1 MTKVLL
7 VDDHPLL
14 RAGIRQILTAT
25 SEFLVVGEAG
35 RARDAFVLIDAEEPD
50 VVLMDV
56 ALPGMDGV
64 IATREIRRRAARTR
78 VLILTVHDQITD
90 VLDALN
96 AGATGYALK
105 TDDTE
110 TLLEA
115 LRTVAKGDRY
125 LAPAI
130 AARLESY
137 ESRRRK
143 ASDVLSVL
151 SVREREVFRLA
162 AECLITR
169 EIAHELCI
177 SRKTVDTHLYRIHR
191 KLGLR
196 TSAELVRLAS
206 SLGLV
211 HAGRTRESVVQLAA
225 MEGVEAVAAVEPPRQ
240 NRWQAWPRRG
250 EIVSRRGPGR
260 APVDVTALVAHEL
273 TGPVAN
279 AMLYLRIAECH
290 CASGSA
296 PNPAARSAVRVACAE
311 LDRLKHL
318 IDRVV
323 EIERFGGALVR
334 PESIDLGAVVR
345 GVVERT
351 LAVVADASLREGVEV
366 LGPASFVGWWDPI
379 AVEQIIR
386 NLLSN
391 ALKFGEGRPIQVTL
405 ESKAEGATITV
416 QDAGVG
422 IRTRGRG
429 ANLRQTDPR
438 PRVAGRR
445 ARDWGYGSFAS
456 WPPPTGALSAS
467 RLATE
472 RARLSGCACRSWGPR
487 PSSARLCRRF
497 GTKSRCFDHP

>member
-1 MTKVLL
+1 LTKVLL

-14 RAGIRQILTAT
+14 RAGIRQILTGT

-110 TLLEA
+110 SLLDA
-115 LRTVAKGDRY
+115 LRTVAKGERY

-225 MEGVEAVAAVEPPRQ
+225 MEGVETVTAVEAPE
-240 NRWQAWPRRG
+240 A
-250 EIVSRRGPGR
+250 
-260 APVDVTALVAHEL
+260 APV
-273 TGPVAN
+273 
-279 AMLYLRIAECH
+279 
-290 CASGSA
+290 
-296 PNPAARSAVRVACAE
+296 
-311 LDRLKHL
+311 
-318 IDRVV
+318 
-323 EIERFGGALVR
+323 
-334 PESIDLGAVVR
+334 
-345 GVVERT
+345 
-351 LAVVADASLREGVEV
+351 ASL
-366 LGPASFVGWWDPI
+366 
-379 AVEQIIR
+379 
-386 NLLSN
+386 
-391 ALKFGEGRPIQVTL
+391 
-405 ESKAEGATITV
+405 AE
-416 QDAGVG
+416 AG
-422 IRTRGRG
+422 
-429 ANLRQTDPR
+429 
-438 PRVAGRR
+438 
-445 ARDWGYGSFAS
+445 
-456 WPPPTGALSAS
+456 
-467 RLATE
+467 
-472 RARLSGCACRSWGPR
+472 
-487 PSSARLCRRF
+487 
-497 GTKSRCFDHP
+497 